1 MDSLVTDTI
10 IVTSNEI
17 NITDSSTLP
26 LFNNWFLQHI
36 LLRFEVKESNP
47 IKLIILRNFKR
58 CLIVCPDHIISE
70 AVMQTLKETPPCD
83 SLIFSYSIA
92 DSLGNETL
100 QKDYLKV
107 PEHEKLYL
115 ISPPSSP
122 PPEFDYARCEDKP
135 SMKTHAHDIK
145 RTLHKATSFVAV
157 ESPVG
162 TITVDTCDDVD
173 NNGPSLEGIRTA
185 LPPKSIFDDIED

>member
-10 IVTSNEI
+10 IVTSNKV

-26 LFNNWFLQHI
+26 LFNEWFLKHI
-36 LLRFEVKESNP
+36 LLRFRVEESNP

-70 AVMQTLKETPPCD
+70 AVMSTMKETPPCED
-83 SLIFSYSIA
+83 LIFNYSLT
-92 DSLGNETL
+92 DSLGNATL
-100 QKDYLKV
+100 EKDYLKV

-115 ISPPSSP
+115 ISPPCSP
-122 PPEFDYARCEDKP
+122 PPEFDYSKCEDRP
-135 SMKTHAHDIK
+135 SMKTHAHEIL
-145 RTLHKATSFVAV
+145 RPLHKATSFVAV
-157 ESPVG
+157 ESSVG
-162 TITVDTCDDVD
+162 KITVDTCDDID
-173 NNGPSLEGIRTA
+173 NSGPTLEGVRTA